1 MKRNMIGA
9 MLCIIFISLSCQSE
23 SEKKSIKL
31 NNDLKSFFTEN
42 YIDSSMS
49 VDSFRLIRIDTI
61 SKHQLLYEQT
71 NKLLDDYELLT
82 SYLEINRQKI
92 SLSVSQMK
100 MYKLIGSNELFE
112 IEKKDYD
119 EILKKTNIIVKESDT
134 LKTMID
140 ALIDSTK
147 NADTVKPINYLA
159 ACFFQIRNKDKSVK
173 RDTAYI
179 YLNKNQDIIKRADFL
194 NMPYKVDFE
203 KFQ

>member
-1 MKRNMIGA
+1 MIGA
-9 MLCIIFISLSCQSE
+9 MLCIIFALNSCQSE

-31 NNDLKSFFTEN
+31 NQNLKSFFTEN

-49 VDSFRLIRIDTI
+49 IDSFRLIRIDTI
-61 SKHQLLYEQT
+61 SKHDLLYEQSH
-71 NKLLDDYELLT
+71 KLLDDYELLT
-82 SYLEINRQKI
+82 SHLEMNRQKI

-119 EILKKTNIIVKESDT
+119 EIIKKTNIILKESDT
-134 LKTMID
+134 VKIIID
-140 ALIDSTK
+140 ALIDSSK
-147 NADTVKPINYLA
+147 NADTLKPVNYLA
-159 ACFFQIRNKDKSVK
+159 ACFYQIRNKDKSVQ

-179 YLNKNQDIIKRADFL
+179 YLNKNHDIIKRADFL

>member
-1 MKRNMIGA
+1 MVKNMIGA
-9 MLCIIFISLSCQSE
+9 MLCIVFTLISCQSE

-42 YIDSSMS
+42 YIDSSML

-61 SKHQLLYEQT
+61 SKHELIYQQT
-71 NKLLDDYELLT
+71 NRLLEDYESLT
-82 SYLEINRQKI
+82 SYLVNNREKINLT
-92 SLSVSQMK
+92 LSKME
-100 MYKLIGSNELFE
+100 MYKIIGSKDLFE
-112 IEKKDYD
+112 IEKKDYNKL
-119 EILKKTNIIVKESDT
+119 LKNSSAIMEESWIVK
-134 LKTMID
+134 KNID
-140 ALIDSTK
+140 ALMDSIK
-147 NADTVKPINYLA
+147 NADTAKPINYLA
-159 ACFFQIRNKDKSVK
+159 ACFFQIRNKDKSVQ